1 MRLTWKQV
9 CEARPVE
16 MPGLLAFMERRRP
29 GSTREVRAATPAQ
42 IAALVEPLDGGTDA
56 LPRVYLDFLETMGEH
71 TEALEPRCI
80 VSSVTALLTER
91 SERSEPGRS
100 RPDPTRY
107 FKFSIGEGDYNG
119 RQPDDFFDLSRM
131 RLDRRDAA
139 VVRILEGDLVRG
151 RGSPDEPFASFS
163 DQLRAVAASEFGL
176 DAEAERSVAF
186 GFGDDADADA
196 AARGYEFLGGLGFEL
211 TELGASPS
219 RMVLE
224 DARRGA
230 FALLN
235 GPSPMIPGTLLRVH
249 IPTGKDGLHLAEVLK
264 DYRDRAMGLA

>member
-16 MPGLLAFMERRRP
+16 IPGLLAFMERRRP

-42 IAALVEPLDGGTDA
+42 IAALVEPLDGGIDA

-71 TEALEPRCI
+71 TGALEPRCI
-80 VSSVTALLTER
+80 VSSVSALLM
-91 SERSEPGRS
+91 ERSEPGRS
-100 RPDPTRY
+100 RPDPNRY
-107 FKFSIGEGDYNG
+107 FKFSIGEDDYNG

-131 RLDRRDAA
+131 RPDRSDAA

-176 DAEAERSVAF
+176 DTEAERSVAF
-186 GFGDDADADA
+186 GFGDDADAGA
-196 AARGYEFLGGLGFEL
+196 AARGYEFLVGLGFEL

-224 DARRGA
+224 DPRRGA

-235 GPSPMIPGTLLRVH
+235 GPSPMNPGTLLRVH
-249 IPTGKDGLHLAEVLK
+249 IPAGKNGLHFAEVLK
-264 DYRDRAMGLA
+264 DYRDRALGLA